1 MALLAVSPEKQ
12 WVLQQMVFGAAL
24 EDLEK
29 EFAALSVRFMPIKGA
44 YLIAAGLAERMR
56 ARKMLDLDLLLLPE
70 DFEKAT
76 RHFSHHPHTRP
87 DRNYWPFEM
96 SFTYETAGA
105 AVYVELH
112 RRLNYPQ
119 RFLLPAHDLFSRGTN
134 TGIAQVIPCPEDA
147 LLILVCHSLVHIAYE
162 MRGTIFEEVSLIS
175 GQTGFSWGRFWEL
188 AGSTGIVEYAGMLLA
203 RYAKVCKRDIPLPK
217 PGLRARVLSPMIRP
231 GVYRR
236 LPVMV
241 RKVMLEMAFVRDRW
255 GLIKGKFARDR
266 ALSLRLLNARPN
278 TVRRPR
284 RS

>member
-1 MALLAVSPEKQ
+1 
-12 WVLQQMVFGAAL
+12 
-24 EDLEK
+24 
-29 EFAALSVRFMPIKGA
+29 
-44 YLIAAGLAERMR
+44 MR

-188 AGSTGIVEYAGMLLA
+188 AGSTGIVEYAGMLLGA
-203 RYAKVCKRDIPLPK
+203 LCEGLQKGHSVAEAGAACQGTLTDDTAGRVPAATGDGEEGDVGDGVCE
-217 PGLRARVLSPMIRP
+217 GSV
-231 GVYRR
+231 
-236 LPVMV
+236 
-241 RKVMLEMAFVRDRW
+241 